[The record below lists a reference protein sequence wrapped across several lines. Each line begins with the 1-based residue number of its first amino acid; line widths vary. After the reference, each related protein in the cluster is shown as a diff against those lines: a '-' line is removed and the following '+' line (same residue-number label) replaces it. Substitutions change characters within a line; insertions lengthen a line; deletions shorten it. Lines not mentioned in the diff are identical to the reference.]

1 MTPASHYQADS
12 FYVYSRIYPNRF
24 NPILWSLVG
33 GSGLVLALMSMR
45 EKNGKWEFYA
55 GLLLIGI
62 FLLKYISVQVMKLLT
77 YKTYKT
83 FREHIGF
90 SVDGWDSLVK
100 NPELMKAQFWAL
112 NSSVEVEMKS
122 TASEND
128 RTFVQD
134 ALFLFTTESNMRFYK
149 GSNDGR
155 IKWKIEKPLRAV
167 GSADVAV
174 SGDIYNLLQKYLRSI
189 HQKTGCIQSVNVVW
203 DENVQYVKFSKGA
216 Y

>member
-1 MTPASHYQADS
+1 MTPALQNQADS

-24 NPILWSLVG
+24 NWMLWSLVG
-33 GSGLVLALMSMR
+33 GSGIVLVITSMR
-45 EKNGKWEFYA
+45 EKNGKWECYA
-55 GLLLIGI
+55 GLVLVAV
-62 FLLKYISVQVMKLLT
+62 FLSRYISIQLMKLLT

-90 SVDGWDSLVK
+90 SVNGWDSLVK

-112 NSSVEVEMKS
+112 DSSVEIVMKP

-128 RTFVQD
+128 RTFVKD
-134 ALFLFTTESNMRFYK
+134 ALFLFTTEANQRFYK

-155 IKWKIEKPLRAV
+155 TKWKVEKPLHAV

-174 SGDIYNLLQKYLRSI
+174 SGDIYNLLQNYLKPI